1 MSVQQRAMTRDRQD
15 YEETCRFLVPAER
28 NQTENDSMI
37 SCQTEFSL
45 GWMVFGQRKGQR
57 RRRSRCRIEKNKD
70 GVLVTGRV
78 SEMVPLALDDANRFR
93 LSPLR
98 FPLKWNTQTWNSRLS
113 TNHL

>member
-1 MSVQQRAMTRDRQD
+1 MSVQQRAMTRDLQE

-28 NQTENDSMI
+28 NQTGNDSMI
-37 SCQTEFSL
+37 SCQMEFSL
-45 GWMVFGQRKGQR
+45 GWMVFGQRTG

-78 SEMVPLALDDANRFR
+78 SEMVPLALDDANRFG

-98 FPLKWNTQTWNSRLS
+98 FPLKRNMQSWNPRLS